1 MFRNTFGNW
10 FGSVRGLVVV
20 CLFATLAPFLVAQT
34 AETGTLMG
42 KLVDA
47 SGAAVATAKVTAVS
61 ADTGQAQTATTGA
74 DGVYRF
80 TLPPGNY
87 RVKFEAAGF
96 VSVEIPSTTVPASG
110 AAVLDRRLEV
120 GAQSNEQT
128 TAKSPEKPAEPSM
141 NDLGFPSDQTAGN
154 AAEQARLD
162 KRSHMLKIHQRLGL
176 ITAGA
181 LVATLVLSNG
191 AAGKNSTA
199 SGRELHAAVGGLTAG
214 LYMTTASFAIFA
226 PKVPGTKTRGS
237 IRLHK
242 ALAYIHGPGMI
253 LTPILGALA
262 YDERNRGEK
271 VHGIASAHGAVGTV
285 TGIAY
290 GAAMLS
296 VVFKF

>member
-1 MFRNTFGNW
+1 MLRNTFGNRP
-10 FGSVRGLVVV
+10 GRARRLVVV
-20 CLFATLAPFLVAQT
+20 CLLATLAPFLAAQT
-34 AETGTLMG
+34 AATGTLTG
-42 KLVDA
+42 KVLDA
-47 SGAAVATAKVTAVS
+47 SGAPVANAKVTAVS
-61 ADTGQAQTATTGA
+61 ADTGQAQTVTTGV
-74 DGVYRF
+74 DGVYRLA
-80 TLPPGNY
+80 LPPGNY

-96 VSVEIPSTTVPASG
+96 VTVETSSASVTASG
-110 AAVLDRRLEV
+110 TSVQDGNLAA
-120 GAQSNEQT
+120 GAQSNQQT
-128 TAKSPEKPAEPSM
+128 TAKSLEKPAEPSL
-141 NDLGFPSDQTAGN
+141 NDLGFPPDQTAGN

-176 ITAGA
+176 VTAGA

-191 AAGKNSTA
+191 AAGRNSTA
-199 SGRELHAAVGGLTAG
+199 SGRELHAAVGGVTAG
-214 LYMTTASFAIFA
+214 LYMTTAYFAIFA

-242 ALAYIHGPGMI
+242 ALACIHGPGMI

-271 VHGIASAHGAVGTV
+271 VHGIASAHGAVATV